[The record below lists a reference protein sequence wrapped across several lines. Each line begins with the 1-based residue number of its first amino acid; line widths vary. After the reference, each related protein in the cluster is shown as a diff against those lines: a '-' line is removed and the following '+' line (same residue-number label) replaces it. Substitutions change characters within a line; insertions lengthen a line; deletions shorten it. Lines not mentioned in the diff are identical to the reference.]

1 MHRTKEVA
9 CAGRT
14 RLSYLA
20 LIYYSIFN
28 VFTNTSQAQ
37 GQAPG
42 QDSACSGLPDYLLES
57 TSGTVKRV
65 AHSRRS
71 VQFRVIDPRRL
82 HLAVDSFPCRDC
94 GQWTSC
100 RHCDCEPFSKTILP
114 GPITNLRVFIG
125 FCGRCW
131 MRIEER
137 WWAKLLSS
145 SDAGI
150 HWPMSFVGAPL
161 RATNYYCRRNQK
173 LQPHN
178 HSASLSGSTH

>member
-57 TSGTVKRV
+57 TYGTVKRV

-100 RHCDCEPFSKTILP
+100 RRCNCVTSLFHFPKRFSPDPSLIC
-114 GPITNLRVFIG
+114 VF
-125 FCGRCW
+125 
-131 MRIEER
+131 
-137 WWAKLLSS
+137 
-145 SDAGI
+145 
-150 HWPMSFVGAPL
+150 
-161 RATNYYCRRNQK
+161 
-173 LQPHN
+173 
-178 HSASLSGSTH
+178 SLDFAAAAE

>member
-1 MHRTKEVA
+1 MCVTNFPNAMEIGMEMKMDKGSRWQREQESGTTISGNSHSPAMLIRVSTFSLSLSLSGQQVQSVHRTKEVA

-42 QDSACSGLPDYLLES
+42 QDSACSGLPDYLLAS

-82 HLAVDSFPCRDC
+82 HLAVDSFPCVVTAVS
-94 GQWTSC
+94 G
-100 RHCDCEPFSKTILP
+100 LP
-114 GPITNLRVFIG
+114 
-125 FCGRCW
+125 
-131 MRIEER
+131 
-137 WWAKLLSS
+137 
-145 SDAGI
+145 AGT
-150 HWPMSFVGAPL
+150 V
-161 RATNYYCRRNQK
+161 TV
-173 LQPHN
+173 
-178 HSASLSGSTH
+178 

>member
-1 MHRTKEVA
+1 MCVTNFPNAMEMEMEMKMDKGSRWQREQESGTTISGNSHSPAMLIRVSTFSLSLSFPLSGQQVQSVHRTKEVA

-82 HLAVDSFPCRDC
+82 HLAVDSFPCVVTAVS
-94 GQWTSC
+94 GLPAGTVTVSLF
-100 RHCDCEPFSKTILP
+100 PFFQNDSPRTQ
-114 GPITNLRVFIG
+114 
-125 FCGRCW
+125 
-131 MRIEER
+131 
-137 WWAKLLSS
+137 
-145 SDAGI
+145 
-150 HWPMSFVGAPL
+150 H
-161 RATNYYCRRNQK
+161 
-173 LQPHN
+173 
-178 HSASLSGSTH
+178 

>member
-1 MHRTKEVA
+1 MRTVQQHVCYKFPKCHGNRNGNENGQGQSVAAGAGVGQRFPVILTARQCESGLALSLSVSLSGQQVHSVHRTKEVA

-71 VQFRVIDPRRL
+71 VSLGSSIQGDCTWQSIHFRV
-82 HLAVDSFPCRDC
+82 S
-94 GQWTSC
+94 
-100 RHCDCEPFSKTILP
+100 
-114 GPITNLRVFIG
+114 
-125 FCGRCW
+125 
-131 MRIEER
+131 
-137 WWAKLLSS
+137 
-145 SDAGI
+145 
-150 HWPMSFVGAPL
+150 
-161 RATNYYCRRNQK
+161 
-173 LQPHN
+173 
-178 HSASLSGSTH
+178 